1 MDHRQLRYFVA
12 AYEEGSIS
20 AAAKRLYVAQPSVS
34 VAIAQIE
41 ERVGA
46 RLFER
51 HRHGVTATLEAKAFY
66 ARAVQVL
73 GDFKTLSEMFS
84 KPAEPV
90 SLSLAIMPAIDASRI
105 ASFLK
110 LLIQR
115 IERLKLRLVTLD
127 EPAEARIVSDRLLR
141 KEDRFVHLW
150 NEKYVLALPQGH
162 PLTRKTKIALSDL
175 NGVRMIE
182 RCHCELHDEASSAL
196 ARRGVGPDIVARVQ
210 NEEWALAMAAA
221 GVGVALVPEGS
232 IRDTAGVVGRAIER
246 FSLARR
252 VGLAYAPGASP
263 SSGLHAAV
271 ELCRE
276 VRRTGPRIPWGSGG
290 PAVAPNQPAAS
301 ARPAGKAIA
310 ARPPGVVPA

>member
-12 AYEEGSIS
+12 TYEEGSIS

-41 ERVGA
+41 DRVGV

-51 HRHGVTATLEAKAFY
+51 HRQGVTATPEARAFY
-66 ARAVQVL
+66 AGAMQL
-73 GDFKTLSEMFS
+73 IGDFKALSGMFS

-90 SLSLAIMPAIDASRI
+90 SLSLAIMPAIDAGRI

-141 KEDRFVHLW
+141 KGDRFVHLW

-162 PLTRKTKIALSDL
+162 PLTRKAKISLADL

-196 ARRGVGPDIVARVQ
+196 ARRGVGPDIVAKVQ

-276 VRRTGPRIPWGSGG
+276 VRRTGLRIPGN
-290 PAVAPNQPAAS
+290 PAGLPWHPISPS

-310 ARPPGVVPA
+310 ARPPGAVPA